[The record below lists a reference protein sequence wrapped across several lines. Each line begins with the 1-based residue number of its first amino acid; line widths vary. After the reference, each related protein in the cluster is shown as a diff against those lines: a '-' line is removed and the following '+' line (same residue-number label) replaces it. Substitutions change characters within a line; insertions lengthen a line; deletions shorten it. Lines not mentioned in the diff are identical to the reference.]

1 MRDWKEVFGTE
12 ESQPLEIDVLSS
24 PTTVYE
30 RKNVRQV
37 TIVNED
43 GTEVTGW
50 LRDERE
56 LTKAEYDEMNSPAT
70 QLIMQQL
77 SSMELD
83 IAMLGV

>member
-50 LRDERE
+50 LRDGRE